1 MSNWHCISLSGTQ
14 LLSSSEYLK
23 PLLYLFVCIEP
34 DYRFFCK
41 VGFKARHLVLFLRSE
56 DASKNGNDPA
66 ENRTL
71 PQFWAVSAPPTG
83 TESVLQRV
91 LLAQVPSEVDGDFS
105 MVTETSI
112 QGTTGS
118 PKAWMLRF

>member
-1 MSNWHCISLSGTQ
+1 MI
-14 LLSSSEYLK
+14 
-23 PLLYLFVCIEP
+23 
-34 DYRFFCK
+34 FCK
-41 VGFKARHLVLFLRSE
+41 VGFKTRHLVLFLRSE